1 MKEIILKNALLIHS
15 GTISQKFLAVFN
27 LAAFPAVGFSL
38 VETFSKWY
46 LDNHVIVFLIVG
58 AIICDLFIGVWKH
71 LKLHTFS
78 PKKMLTGFC
87 EKAFI
92 ILIGYFL
99 SESLVQILSDADFG
113 TIYIKIVSRL
123 MIFTYPAMNAFVNMG
138 IITNGKFPPLGLI
151 QRFEKF
157 NKHLDPTAFKF
168 NNDNPQIQDDEN
180 TYNGPV

>member
-1 MKEIILKNALLIHS
+1 MNDLILKNILLIHS

-27 LAAFPAVGFSL
+27 LTALPAVGFSL
-38 VETFSKWY
+38 METFSKWY
-46 LDNHVIVFLIVG
+46 LDNHLIVFLIVG
-58 AIICDLFIGVWKH
+58 AIMCDLFIGIWKH

-92 ILIGYFL
+92 ILMGYFL

-138 IITNGKFPPLGLI
+138 IITNGKFPPIGLTK
-151 QRFEKF
+151 RFEKF
-157 NKHLDPTAFKF
+157 NNHLDLNAFKF
-168 NNDNPQIQDDEN
+168 KDNPQIKEDEN
-180 TYNGPV
+180 TDNTTM